1 MTFEED
7 NDISELLQTLF
18 WLKVSETTLQYWSYW
33 ICFTSQGTLSNLSL
47 DYVYELDLGK
57 WDVIAR
63 ACPIDKN
70 PMFYVFFIT
79 DRNSKKGRRFTTP
92 PFGLMF
98 DLCDSQPHPT
108 VTSAEVI
115 LAGSQCQT
123 LNEKLA
129 FLCLTRKMWENS
141 RRWRSYSRV

>member
-7 NDISELLQTLF
+7 NDISELLQTHF
-18 WLKVSETTLQYWSYW
+18 WLKGSETTLQYWSYW
-33 ICFTSQGTLSNLSL
+33 ICFTSQGILSNLSL
-47 DYVYELDLGK
+47 DYVYESDLRK

-70 PMFYVFFIT
+70 PMFYVSFIS

-92 PFGLMF
+92 PFRLIFEAG

-129 FLCLTRKMWENS
+129 FLCLTRKKV
-141 RRWRSYSRV
+141 RKF